1 MLNRFTK
8 LPPMLAERSAPT
20 CCISRPMVENDLRLL
35 LIDLGID
42 VAKLEHV
49 CLHRLEEDSPGQLEN
64 AFLAGSG
71 GDYETDRKIITAR
84 ERFGHDREHLDSG
97 NGPKFLLDDRQVR
110 FRWRLACAPRF

>member
-1 MLNRFTK
+1 M
-8 LPPMLAERSAPT
+8 
-20 CCISRPMVENDLRLL
+20 IENDLRLW

-49 CLHRLEEDSPGQLEN
+49 CLHRFQEDSPGQLEN
-64 AFLAGSG
+64 AFLAGGG
-71 GDYETDRKIITAR
+71 GDYETNRKIITAR

-97 NGPKFLLDDRQVR
+97 NGPEFLLYYWQIC